1 MAKPEMYI
9 QSLEDEAS
17 EVASELDKAFPS
29 TLKGKN
35 TDGYRVGVLENG
47 NYETSRVDN
56 LEEAENEIENILE
69 NSSPDYNTPDQIE
82 ELLIEKRTW
91 IQ

>member
-47 NYETSRVDN
+47 TYETSRVDN